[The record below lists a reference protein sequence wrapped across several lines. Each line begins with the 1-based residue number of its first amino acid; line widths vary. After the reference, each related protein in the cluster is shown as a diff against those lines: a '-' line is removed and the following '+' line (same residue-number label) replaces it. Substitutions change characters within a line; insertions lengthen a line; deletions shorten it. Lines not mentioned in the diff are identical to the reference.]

1 MTTKAETQFNY
12 SGAAVLVTG
21 GTQGIGYA
29 IATAYREAGANVTI
43 TGTRMSANDYDNDN
57 KDNDL
62 KGFNYLTMSAQDK
75 TSIASVANSLTKL
88 DILINN
94 AGASLPGGKDE
105 WEADVFEE
113 SVRINLFSAFHMSQ
127 ACLPLLKSSPLAS
140 ASGASV
146 IGIASMTS
154 FFGNSMVPGYGA
166 AKAGLVQLSKTL
178 SQTWADHGIRVNAI
192 AAGLI
197 ETRMTQPVKELD
209 FLSKPL
215 LERTPLKRFGQPDEI
230 AQAALFLSSA
240 QASFITGQ
248 TLCVDGGFSIAG

>member
-1 MTTKAETQFNY
+1 MTIKAETRFDY
-12 SGAAVLVTG
+12 SGANVLVTG

-29 IATAYREAGANVTI
+29 IATAYRDAGANVTI
-43 TGTRMSANDYDNDN
+43 TGTRKNASDYDND
-57 KDNDL
+57 L
-62 KGFNYLTMSAQDK
+62 SGFNYLTMSAQEK
-75 TSIASVANSLTKL
+75 SSITSVANSLTKL

-113 SVRINLFSAFHMSQ
+113 SVRINLFSAFHMAQ
-127 ACLPLLKSSPLAS
+127 ACLPFLKNSPLSKAN
-140 ASGASV
+140 GASV

-154 FFGNSMVPGYGA
+154 FFGNSVVPGYGA

-178 SQTWADHGIRVNAI
+178 SQTWAEHGIRVNAI
-192 AAGLI
+192 AAGVI

-230 AQAALFLSSA
+230 AQTALFLSSA

-248 TLCVDGGFSIAG
+248 TWCVDGGFSISG